1 MDSDRIKSLKLQ
13 LEQKVS
19 LANEQIR
26 MAQEEYAREMEIER
40 NKDIEGSTS
49 N

>member
-1 MDSDRIKSLKLQ
+1 MDSDRVRSLKLQ

-26 MAQEEYAREMEIER
+26 KAQEEYAREMEIER
-40 NKDIEGSTS
+40 NKDIESSTI
-49 N
+49 